1 MTTIMLEVPDELTNQ
16 IDLAR
21 LPELLREFVTR
32 KALSKNSPAATTTEL
47 PLYREITDF
56 LTCRPTREQLIAF
69 KISPTAQARLEDLL
83 AHNQD
88 APLAPAERADLDT
101 YLQLSEWLSTL
112 KARARSGQ
120 IVLE

>member
-1 MTTIMLEVPDELTNQ
+1 MTTVTLELPDELANQ
-16 IDLAR
+16 IDLTK
-21 LPELLREFVTR
+21 LPELLSEFVGR
-32 KALSKNSPAATTTEL
+32 KTPSKNV

-56 LTCRPTREQLIAF
+56 LARRPTREELIAF
-69 KISPTAQARLEDLL
+69 KISPTAQSRLEGLL
-83 AHNQD
+83 ERNQD

-120 IVLE
+120 TVLG